1 MITITTANGLH
12 SYSYSH
18 MMCTRGYIT
27 ICNTLSVTLKRQFL
41 RELLY
46 CTILGMDL
54 HLTEDNTIAIYV
66 RWLIVKVNVSAA
78 IVPPSTLI

>member
-1 MITITTANGLH
+1 MITITTANELH

-18 MMCTRGYIT
+18 MMCTWEYIT
-27 ICNTLSVTLKRQFL
+27 VCSVPSVTLKRQFL

-46 CTILGMDL
+46 CAIPGTDL
-54 HLTEDNTIAIYV
+54 HLTEDYTIAIYI

-78 IVPPSTLI
+78 ILPPSTPI